1 MIFAKLVVQVF
12 DEARHKEMR
21 VQLNLFVGFARK
33 ISLRKNLKE
42 KEGKQKFSTL
52 IYQLHNGVFTFGTF

>member
-33 ISLRKNLKE
+33 ISLRKILKE
-42 KEGKQKFSTL
+42 KRRQTK
-52 IYQLHNGVFTFGTF
+52 VFYLD